1 MALFAEAGKVTFDR
15 RDLDLTDLEAGY
27 GMGFRFHS
35 SDAVSLRVDLA
46 FSREGF
52 IPLLRYDHV
61 F

>member
-15 RDLDLTDLEAGY
+15 RNLDLHDLEAGY
-27 GMGFRFHS
+27 GMGFRFHNS
-35 SDAVSLRVDLA
+35 RAVSFRVDLA

-52 IPLLRYDHV
+52 IPFFRYSHV